1 MRFEDQREAL
11 ISELKFLGISDD
23 LVLTAF
29 GTICR
34 EDFVLPHVKEF
45 SYFNRALPIED
56 GQTISQP
63 YMIAIMMQE
72 LELTPDDVVLE
83 IGTGSGYQTALL
95 ASVVTTVCTI
105 ERHENLA
112 VKAKQTVANYQ
123 FKNIFF
129 KVGDGTK
136 GWINSYPPIKQFTK
150 IIVCAGAP
158 KISESLLNQ
167 LEIGGKLVIPV
178 GNREEQ
184 SLKIVT
190 RHETGFAVKEGT
202 GCSFVPLIG
211 ESGWEID

>member
-11 ISELKFLGISDD
+11 ISELKFLGISDE

-72 LELTPDDVVLE
+72 LELAPDDVVLE

-95 ASVVTTVCTI
+95 ASIVTTVCTI
-105 ERHENLA
+105 ERHENLSA
-112 VKAKQTVANYQ
+112 KAKQTVANYQ

-202 GCSFVPLIG
+202 GCCFVPLIG